1 MDNEAFLFIKVGKT
15 SFFLLFVLKYSAII
29 WGGMN
34 MADNNYLSYQEDS
47 GSINISEEVI
57 LTIVRGAALDVKGV
71 SSLSTTAGA
80 ELAELIGLKTIPKGV
95 SVRLDQ
101 NTIVADVIINVAYGN
116 NIVNVAKAVQESA
129 RNVIQATTGFDG
141 AIVNVHVS
149 GITFDR

>member
-1 MDNEAFLFIKVGKT
+1 
-15 SFFLLFVLKYSAII
+15 
-29 WGGMN
+29 